1 MVHGNHNHNYQY
13 VRQQIDRS
21 NSSHHKSKS
30 DIGSSMKSL
39 DNREGHGPNV
49 SQGCEFTEAYQ
60 HANHMFKTKKAHNLN
75 TTPQRMMPKVKKPS
89 VKGLDRHTKSHSKKR
104 KMEEKRRKGSS
115 QSSDKSKQAGRT
127 TSYRSQGLPGCDSM
141 RGKKKPY

>member
-1 MVHGNHNHNYQY
+1 
-13 VRQQIDRS
+13 
-21 NSSHHKSKS
+21 
-30 DIGSSMKSL
+30 MKSL
-39 DNREGHGPNV
+39 DNREGHGPNA
-49 SQGCEFTEAYQ
+49 SQGCEFSEAYQ
-60 HANHMFKTKKAHNLN
+60 HANNVFKAKKTNNLN

-141 RGKKKPY
+141 